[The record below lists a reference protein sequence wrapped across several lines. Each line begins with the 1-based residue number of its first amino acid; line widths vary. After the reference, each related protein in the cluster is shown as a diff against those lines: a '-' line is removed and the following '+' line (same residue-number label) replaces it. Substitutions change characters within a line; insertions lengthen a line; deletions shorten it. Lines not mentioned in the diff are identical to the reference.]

1 MDQFITSTDLASIVP
16 EIILTITAI
25 SVLTIEM
32 MRIPR
37 ASVSLIVASLGLV
50 AAGLVVIQGN
60 IYDEVLFG
68 GMLKLNK
75 YSIY

>member
-16 EIILTITAI
+16 EIILTISAI
-25 SVLTIEM
+25 SVLTLEM
-32 MRIPR
+32 MRIQR
-37 ASVSLIVASLGLV
+37 ASVSLIVSSLGLV

-68 GMLKLNK
+68 GMLKLN
-75 YSIY
+75 